1 MKNPMVYYAVIGIG
15 IVALAIGGFLLAT
28 ATKASPHHIT
38 SYAAL
43 GVGALL
49 VIAGVVGMFVMK
61 PKTAK

>member
-15 IVALAIGGFLLAT
+15 IIGLVAGGVLLAT

-61 PKTAK
+61 PKAAK

>member
-15 IVALAIGGFLLAT
+15 IIGLVAGGVLLAT
-28 ATKASPHHIT
+28 ATNANPHHNS